1 MNHEKI
7 KLKDFEAGK
16 YNPEE
21 QEFFDELAE
30 KYGLEQD
37 PEYLILKKNGK
48 KTFIPKKH
56 KIPTKNGLIGLD
68 DLIQKNYKRK
78 RVIFHNRPCGSV
90 LLPMACGV
98 RRDKILKLQKGMN

>member
-1 MNHEKI
+1 M
-7 KLKDFEAGK
+7 KDFEAGK

-48 KTFIPKKH
+48 KTI
-56 KIPTKNGLIGLD
+56 T
-68 DLIQKNYKRK
+68 
-78 RVIFHNRPCGSV
+78 
-90 LLPMACGV
+90 
-98 RRDKILKLQKGMN
+98 